1 MAKTSSAKKANR
13 GGAKRRVF
21 NMRRKKTLHDSIKAT
36 AKAVLSGKLADATK
50 SLPMLQQAIDKA
62 AKTGVIT
69 KNAAARMKSR
79 MAKRVS
85 KVGKK

>member
-13 GGAKRRVF
+13 GGAKRAVF
-21 NMRRKKTLHDSIKAT
+21 NARRKKTLRDTLKDTSR
-36 AKAVLSGKLADATK
+36 AVLAGKGSEAAK
-50 SLPMLQQAIDKA
+50 SLPMFQQAIDKA

-85 KVGKK
+85 KVGEK

>member
-13 GGAKRRVF
+13 AGAKRAIF
-21 NMRRKKTLHDSIKAT
+21 NARRKKTLRDTIKET
-36 AKAVLSGKLADATK
+36 SRAVLSGKAMDAAKAFPT
-50 SLPMLQQAIDKA
+50 LQQAIDKA

-85 KVGKK
+85 NAGKK